1 MLPRPDLP
9 QELDDA
15 QQELEN
21 EKQIDSVLDDSDP
34 GSSDS
39 SSSSLAGSDDDSF
52 GIIHG
57 SPAEP
62 QIWKENC
69 LVYQH
74 VKSKALHLLPK
85 DDNSDVFL
93 CGRKNSAAYRLFN
106 NPIFQDSW
114 KCKQCEVGKPIRS
127 YETAIAALD
136 RAVKRHK
143 K

>member
-1 MLPRPDLP
+1 MYLSFP
-9 QELDDA
+9 QEPNGE
-15 QQELEN
+15 QQELSD
-21 EKQIDSVLDDSDP
+21 EKQIDSVLDDSDS

-39 SSSSLAGSDDDSF
+39 SSSSLKGSDDDIF
-52 GIIHG
+52 GVIHG

-62 QIWKENC
+62 KTWKENC

-85 DDNSDVFL
+85 DDNNDVFL
-93 CGRKNSAAYRLFN
+93 CGRKSSDAYRLFN
-106 NPIFQDSW
+106 NPIFQFSW
-114 KCKQCEVGKPIRS
+114 RCKQCEAGKPIRS